1 MNSRHQCAIYS
12 YVMYKDDDDY
22 DDYDDYDMQHHYFRF

>member
-22 DDYDDYDMQHHYFRF
+22 DDDDYDMQHQYFRF

>member
-1 MNSRHQCAIYS
+1 
-12 YVMYKDDDDY
+12 MYKDDDYDD